1 MLLLTVRD
9 LAHRWVRFVVVSV
22 LGALVF
28 ALLFVMTG
36 LVEQFNLEPADTVD
50 AIGGDGWLLPE
61 GLSGPFTATATMPT
75 TTLDELV
82 AADSSAVVAARTTM
96 GGDVEEQ
103 EGVLLGAVPGQLGV
117 PPASD
122 GRAIAASG
130 EAMVDT
136 STGADVGDEIEL
148 AGEPFAVVGL
158 TSDTTLLAG
167 LPLVTVSL
175 DDAQRLAF
183 GSAGVVSGAV
193 VMGHVESIPAG
204 TAVIDANDVTAAT
217 LEPLEGAISSIDL
230 VRGLLW
236 VLAAI
241 VIGAVVYLSALER
254 QRDFAVLKAVG
265 TPNRMLLGSLAI
277 QAVVVAL
284 VAVGLGMVIQLLL
297 APRFPLR
304 VRVPVDAYWQLPVL
318 AVVVALIAGVV
329 GMRKVARADPA
340 EAFAGAGA

>member
-1 MLLLTVRD
+1 MLLLTLRD
-9 LAHRWVRFVVVSV
+9 LTHRWVRFVVVSV

-36 LVEQFNLEPADTVD
+36 LVEQFNLEPADTVE

-61 GLSGPFTATATMPT
+61 GLSGPFTATATMSAS
-75 TTLDELV
+75 TLDGLD
-82 AADSSAVVAARTTM
+82 AAESSAVVAARTTM
-96 GGDVEEQ
+96 GGDVAEQ
-103 EGVLLGAVPGQLGV
+103 EGVLLGVVPGQIGV

-130 EAMVDT
+130 EVMVDA
-136 STGADVGDEIEL
+136 STGADIGDAIEL
-148 AGEPFAVVGL
+148 AGERFVVVGV
-158 TSDTTLLAG
+158 TTDTTLLAG
-167 LPLVTVSL
+167 LPLVTVAL

-183 GSAGVVSGAV
+183 GSGDVVSGAV
-193 VMGHVESIPAG
+193 VSGAIEAIPEG
-204 TAVIDANDVTAAT
+204 TEIVSADDVVAST

-236 VLAAI
+236 ILAAI

-265 TPNRMLLGSLAI
+265 TPNRTLLGSLAV
-277 QAVVVAL
+277 QAVLVAL
-284 VAVGLGMVIQLLL
+284 VAVGLGALIQLFL

-304 VRVPVDAYWQLPVL
+304 VRVPSDAYWQLPLL
-318 AVVVALIAGVV
+318 AIVVAVIAGAV

-340 EAFAGAGA
+340 AAFAGAGA